1 MSATAATVGAAN
13 ANVPTVTATLLSRE
27 SNVHGVA
34 DTDEQCTQHVT
45 RIEIIAAVD
54 TAFADSSATKQEII
68 TAAMRHESRDEVLA
82 LLDRLP
88 ARAFGHVRDLWDY
101 LPDVPLGE

>member
-1 MSATAATVGAAN
+1 M
-13 ANVPTVTATLLSRE
+13 
-27 SNVHGVA
+27 
-34 DTDEQCTQHVT
+34 T
-45 RIEIIAAVD
+45 RIEIIDAVD

-68 TAAMRHESRDEVLA
+68 TAAVQHESRDDVLA

-88 ARAFGHVRDLWDY
+88 ARTFGHVRDLWDY